1 MILHLCRC
9 PPWLDGCDTPIA
21 QPLVFSFKSK
31 TSISGELLNRMSVCR
46 IGIRHLTQFLSEVF
60 VILGFI
66 RVIDI
71 PFSSQM
77 PPLSNVKCHPLS
89 VGGNRETPST
99 LDRKRKVDTKQIFP
113 VFLGGKISEKSY
125 KTQQTISRCI
135 FCFLW
140 ILMFSRKWLIE

>member
-77 PPLSNVKCHPLS
+77 PPLSNVKCHPCLW
-89 VGGNRETPST
+89 VETEKHHQPWIEKKKWTQNRY
-99 LDRKRKVDTKQIFP
+99 
-113 VFLGGKISEKSY
+113 FLYFWSERFQKKSY